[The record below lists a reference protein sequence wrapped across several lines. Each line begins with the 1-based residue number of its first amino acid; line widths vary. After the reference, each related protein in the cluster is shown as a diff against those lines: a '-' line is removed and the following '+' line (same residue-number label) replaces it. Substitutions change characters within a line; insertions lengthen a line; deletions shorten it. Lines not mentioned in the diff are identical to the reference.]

1 MRPFTQD
8 DIKNKEL
15 LESLIQEETSRIFE
29 SDKARKDRSYDQVY
43 ASVKQGK
50 VAELYLVETGR
61 FDFADLK
68 WHDVKNKQGEYC
80 EVKAYDVNDWNA
92 PSVVR
97 DLQRYRTETWNKST
111 WYYLFQ
117 FRNGTYTLLAVLRIK

>member
-15 LESLIQEETSRIFE
+15 LESLIQEETNRIFE
-29 SDKARKDRSYDQVY
+29 SDKARKGRSHDQVY

-50 VAELYLVETGR
+50 VAELYLVETGK
-61 FDFADLK
+61 FEFADLK
-68 WHDVKNKQGEYC
+68 WHDLKNKQGEYC
-80 EVKAYDVNDWNA
+80 EVKAYDVNDWTA
-92 PSVVR
+92 PSVIR
-97 DLQRYRTETWNKST
+97 DLQRYRTESWNKST

-117 FRNGTYTLLAVLRIK
+117 YRNGTYKLLAVLRIK